1 MRAVEIDY
9 AAYFNHT
16 RPDGRIAFTALDY
29 YSCIADFRGENLA
42 GGQRTSEQ
50 VVKAWEESDK
60 GHRELL
66 LNPKVKKMGCG
77 YSYSGTIGYPVW
89 TLEMTD

>member
-9 AAYFNHT
+9 SAYFSHI
-16 RPDGRIAFTALDY
+16 RPDGRSAFTALDY
-29 YSCIADFRGENLA
+29 YGCVTGFRGENLA
-42 GGQRTSEQ
+42 GGQRTPEL

-66 LNPKVKKMGCG
+66 LNPKVKNGVWLQLFRYYRLSGMG
-77 YSYSGTIGYPVW
+77 S
-89 TLEMTD
+89 

>member
-1 MRAVEIDY
+1 MEEM
-9 AAYFNHT
+9 HLLQ
-16 RPDGRIAFTALDY
+16 LDY

-66 LNPKVKKMGCG
+66 LNPKVKKNGLRIQLFRHNRI
-77 YSYSGTIGYPVW
+77 SGVDFRDDRLRAG
-89 TLEMTD
+89 L